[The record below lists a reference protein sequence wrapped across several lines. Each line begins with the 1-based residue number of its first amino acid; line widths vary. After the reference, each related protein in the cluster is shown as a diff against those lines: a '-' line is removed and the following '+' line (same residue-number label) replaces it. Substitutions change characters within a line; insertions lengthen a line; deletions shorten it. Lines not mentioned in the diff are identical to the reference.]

1 MKFVIYLF
9 ILIALNLCPLFA
21 QVEIETRNGEKF
33 IGIIDSSSTDKLFLR
48 KLQDNTTYPID
59 KLFVKETKQR
69 SVSIKILSGTEYEG
83 TLKTF
88 NDSMFVLLTSEKN
101 EVFIKRNEVLTLEL
115 NNPYDKS
122 GYSMLGIT
130 AITPGGINLLF
141 GQHFGKFGIR
151 LQGGL
156 LPLSRTMWGFQG
168 NLLYNFQK
176 SESFENNISLA
187 FGQLNIPINKGFSPW
202 EGTIYENGDWTYGAV
217 CYDFNTGGF
226 FLEVGL
232 SFGTGYFSNPQALLQ
247 LGYVYR
253 FVD

>member
-1 MKFVIYLF
+1 MRLF
-9 ILIALNLCPLFA
+9 IIVILYVCLHNFNSYSQI
-21 QVEIETRNGEKF
+21 EIELKNGEKLT
-33 IGIIDSSSTDKLFLR
+33 GLIDSSTSDKIFVR
-48 KLQDNTTYPID
+48 KLQDNSPLTIN
-59 KLFVKETKQR
+59 KLFIIKTKQLNTT
-69 SVSIKILSGTEYEG
+69 IKTLSGSEYEG
-83 TLKTF
+83 IIITF
-88 NDSMFVLLTSEKN
+88 NDSLYLLQTHGNKEIK
-101 EVFIKRNEVLTLEL
+101 IKRNEILSLDFKSNL
-115 NNPYDKS
+115 YKS
-122 GYSMLGIT
+122 GYSMFGIT
-130 AITPGGINLLF
+130 AITPGGINILF

-156 LPLSRTMWGFQG
+156 IPLSRTMWGFQG

-176 SESFENNISLA
+176 SESFENNISIA
-187 FGQLNIPINKGFSPW
+187 FGHLSIPINKGFSPW

-232 SFGTGYFSNPQALLQ
+232 GIGSGYFSNPQLLLQ